1 MDDLSVYLIKAGHA
15 STEPKALSIIKPFQH
30 RLSIVFDDGLSDER
44 PAKSRLERLRED
56 LRGRGY
62 FEEMGEGAR
71 GFRVYND
78 ETELMDAEMVNGWAG
93 TLDTLFLFVRIT

>member
-1 MDDLSVYLIKAGHA
+1 MATQMKG
-15 STEPKALSIIKPFQH
+15 Q
-30 RLSIVFDDGLSDER
+30 R
-44 PAKSRLERLRED
+44 SRGWNDYEKIYEED
-56 LRGRGY
+56 GY